1 MLQPEWEVRAKVMPL
16 MTDFV
21 LAHPEWKITLQ
32 THKYLGVP

>member
-1 MLQPEWEVRAKVMPL
+1 MPL